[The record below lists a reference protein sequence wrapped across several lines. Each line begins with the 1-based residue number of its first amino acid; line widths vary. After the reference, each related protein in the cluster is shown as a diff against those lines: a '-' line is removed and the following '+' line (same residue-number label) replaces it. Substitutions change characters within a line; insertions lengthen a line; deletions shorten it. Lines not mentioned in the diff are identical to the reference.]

1 MKQRGLKIGSSA
13 TIDSLNYQYFANSN
27 QLQKVADGIN
37 DNSPLGDFKDTA
49 LATDDYLYDVNGNI
63 TKDNNRHMHTTANGN
78 GAVYNV
84 LDKPDSLV
92 IAGKATIYSYYDA
105 AGARLR
111 KQVNDYTSGTLKIK
125 NYLYINGFVYCNDTL
140 QYVMQEEGRIRWAQ
154 KKNSST
160 GAIYYAFE
168 YDYFI
173 RDHLGNVRTVLT
185 EGRDTS
191 TYAATMESADSVV
204 VRALFSNVY
213 DPVNTVLAK
222 PSGFD
227 ANSANQK
234 VSRLNAS
241 SGINKKV
248 GPSLVLKVMA
258 GDKVQ
263 ISTYAFYNTA
273 VQPPPGGVDLTSEIL
288 SLLSTG
294 VVNNSA
300 GKITSTS
307 AVSTAVNPGVTNF
320 LTNNRPYDNAKPKA
334 YLNWILFDNQFNY
347 ISSNSGVQQAQPG
360 ASKQALVAPLQLIA
374 KNGYLYVYVSNES
387 QQDVYFDD
395 LNVKH
400 YTGPLVQ
407 EQSYYP
413 FGLQMAGISDKAL
426 NRLSSQNKFNGG
438 VELEEEYGVNL
449 YSTFFRQYDPQL
461 GRFSGVDKKAEQQ
474 STFSTYHFAANN
486 PVSFNDPLGDLT
498 VGPGG
503 ERYRHDYSSHDAF
516 FARANQKIETE
527 NFWNDVLSTASGFFG
542 QDGGGGGPA
551 GSSSAA
557 VDGFTAGDIT
567 PSIVQAFFQYAW
579 DGSGKTNIS
588 ASYSGGANEGLG
600 FNVSWGYDG
609 ALSTATVGSMFLSTG
624 NVMSLIR
631 NGETNGTVGAAVP
644 IALTI
649 SAADGPILAGEAI
662 GAIILAGAAAY
673 EITQRVYITYTL
685 RNASGQVYAGR
696 ASGYGNPISIMMN
709 RYSGHHMRAAGF
721 GDPRPDKAVQG
732 LWAYPAIRGR
742 EQQLIDSNGGV
753 GDPNVGNIIRG
764 VSKWNPAGFDFWV
777 NSNLYFGNI
786 APFTG
791 YIIRP

>member
-1 MKQRGLKIGSSA
+1 LNYDAGSNILAMKQRGLKIGSSA
-13 TIDSLNYQYFANSN
+13 TIDSLTYQYFANSN

-37 DNSPLGDFKDTA
+37 DTSPLGDFKDTA
-49 LATDDYLYDVNGNI
+49 LATDDYLYDVNGNV

-84 LDKPDSLV
+84 LDKPDSMV

-105 AGARLR
+105 AGAKLR
-111 KQVNDYTSGTLKIK
+111 KQVNPVGGGSK

-154 KKNSST
+154 KRNSTT

-191 TYAATMESADSVV
+191 TYAATMESGDSVV

-234 VSRLNAS
+234 VARLNAS
-241 SGINKKV
+241 SGVNKKV

-300 GKITSTS
+300 GKITSAAS
-307 AVSTAVNPGVTNF
+307 VSTAVNPGVTNF
-320 LTNNRPYDNAKPKA
+320 LNNNRPYDNTKPKA

-347 ISSNSGVQQAQPG
+347 VASNSGVQQAQPG
-360 ASKQALVAPLQLIA
+360 ASKQALVAPLQTIS

-407 EQSYYP
+407 EQSYFA

-426 NRLSSQNKFNGG
+426 NKLSSQNKFNGG
-438 VELEEEYGVNL
+438 VELEEEFGVNL
-449 YSTFFRQYDPQL
+449 YNTFFRQYDPQL
-461 GRFSGVDKKAEQQ
+461 GRFSGVDILGEV
-474 STFSTYHFAANN
+474 TYDLNPYHFGGNN
-486 PVSFNDPLGDLT
+486 PILFNDPTGALMTTGTGRMEKGPDGNYHVPWLT
-498 VGPGG
+498 
-503 ERYRHDYSSHDAF
+503 EML
-516 FARANQKIETE
+516 
-527 NFWNDVLSTASGFFG
+527 WNDKGFFDWGGSGGG
-542 QDGGGGGPA
+542 QGGGSGGGGG
-551 GSSSAA
+551 GGNYTNIMGMSSAD
-557 VDGFTAGDIT
+557 VLSQMNFGDTFGQNKSGEYGFWRSRTFKPTDRGYSEAG
-567 PSIVQAFFQYAW
+567 
-579 DGSGKTNIS
+579 
-588 ASYSGGANEGLG
+588 AS
-600 FNVSWGYDG
+600 
-609 ALSTATVGSMFLSTG
+609 
-624 NVMSLIR
+624 
-631 NGETNGTVGAAVP
+631 GETLSEFSVGAAKTWVP
-644 IALTI
+644 FAETAPITLTNNTLGLI
-649 SAADGPILAGEAI
+649 WFQSEDGSAVRSLEPGTSSRIKIDGLTHPN
-662 GAIILAGAAAY
+662 Y
-673 EITQRVYITYTL
+673 P
-685 RNASGQVYAGR
+685 GQIYKV
-696 ASGYGNPISIMMN
+696 
-709 RYSGHHMRAAGF
+709 RAAFDYYF
-721 GDPRPDKAVQG
+721 GVVAGPDGIYFPGA
-732 LWAYPAIRGR
+732 PIP
-742 EQQLIDSNGGV
+742 QLINETFGG
-753 GDPNVGNIIRG
+753 GWKSYPCCGG
-764 VSKWNPAGFDFWV
+764 YFEALFEKAG
-777 NSNLYFGNI
+777 YKK
-786 APFTG
+786 P
-791 YIIRP
+791 